1 MKLDERVDRYLS
13 DNAMFIDKLYLMKV
27 NIRLKKLFRKE
38 IPFIDLDTLSWQ
50 VNYMLEK
57 QKGDSNDV
65 LSLLDYIEKL
75 SRQKDIE
82 YANYLRTGLNLYV
95 RELHQGLVTSKMYI
109 TDQNDR
115 LKQVAAL
122 DERYAMPFEDVLTTR
137 EKINEKQLVLMKK
150 DRGV

>member
-1 MKLDERVDRYLS
+1 MKLDERVEKYLC
-13 DNAMFIDKLYLMKV
+13 DNSILMDKLYLMKV

-65 LSLLDYIEKL
+65 ISLLDYIEKL

-82 YANYLRTGLNLYV
+82 YANCLRAGLNLYI
-95 RELHQGLVTSKMYI
+95 RELHQGLVTSEMYVA
-109 TDQNDR
+109 DQNDR

-137 EKINEKQLVLMKK
+137 EKINSKQLVLMKK
-150 DRGV
+150 NRGV